1 LRTTRV
7 CVKAREV
14 FTAGELEARI
24 VAHAERVLREEV
36 VSPDDAKRRQTGRE
50 GNGRRKSC

>member
-1 LRTTRV
+1 
-7 CVKAREV
+7 VKAREV